1 VIHLTPIDI
10 LLAGL
15 QALQEYLSAHV
26 LTCLIPAFFI
36 AGAIAVFVSKK
47 SVLKYFGADT
57 KKYISYPVA
66 ALSGT
71 ILAVC
76 SCTILPLFTSIHK
89 RGAGIGPATAF
100 LFSGPAINILAIV
113 LTAQVLGYNIGL
125 ARAVAAVLMAVVI
138 GLLMAFIF
146 RKEESGKKNDDKN
159 MFTVQTGEEKSSR
172 PVWISLLFLVL
183 LVLILL
189 IGAASSSYIPWIPKL
204 AIVYFLTLVVSGI
217 LIFYYTRDEVKNW
230 GKETWGLTKKIFPI
244 LLVGVFIVGIIGGI
258 AAYFMP
264 GTDPANALGVAV
276 APYIGGNDI
285 VSCFLASVIGAILY
299 MPTLLEVAIV
309 GNLFGYSSGIMG
321 GGPALALLL
330 AGPSLSLPSMVVITK
345 VMGAKKALVYFILVI
360 VIAALVGFV
369 YGMIAG

>member
-1 VIHLTPIDI
+1 MTPIDI
-10 LLAGL
+10 LMAGF
-15 QALQEYLSAHV
+15 QTLQEYLSAHV

-36 AGAIAVFVSKK
+36 AGAIAVFVSKQ
-47 SVLKYFGADT
+47 SVLKYFGAHT

-76 SCTILPLFTSIHK
+76 SCTVLPLFTSIHK
-89 RGAGIGPATAF
+89 RGAGIGPASAF

-113 LTAQVLGYNIGL
+113 LTAQVLGYDIGL
-125 ARAVAAVLMAVVI
+125 ARAVAAILMSVVI

-146 RKEESGKKNDDKN
+146 RKEESEKKKDDN
-159 MFTVQTGEEKSSR
+159 ITLACETGEIDKKR

-189 IGAASSSYIPWIPKL
+189 IGAASSSYLPWVPKL
-204 AIVYFLTLVVSGI
+204 VIVYFLTIAVSVI

-230 GKETWGLTKKIFPI
+230 GYETWCLTKKIFPI
-244 LLVGVFIVGIIGGI
+244 LLVGVFIVGIIGGV
-258 AAYFMP
+258 AAYFIP
-264 GTDPANALGVAV
+264 GSDPSTALGVAV

-309 GNLFGYSSGIMG
+309 GNLFGYSAGIMG

-330 AGPSLSLPSMVVITK
+330 AGPSLSLPSMVVITR
-345 VMGAKKALVYFILVI
+345 VMGMKKAFVYFVLVI
-360 VIAALVGFV
+360 VIAALVGFI

>member
-1 VIHLTPIDI
+1 MEIIDI
-10 LLAGL
+10 FVAAL
-15 QALQEYLSAHV
+15 QTLQEYLSAHV

-36 AGAIAVFVSKK
+36 AGAIAVFVSKQ
-47 SVLKYFGADT
+47 SVLKYFGAHT

-113 LTAQVLGYNIGL
+113 LTAQVLGYDIGL
-125 ARAVAAVLMAVVI
+125 ARAVAAILMSIVI

-146 RKEESGKKNDDKN
+146 RKEESEKKKENNDI
-159 MFTVQTGEEKSSR
+159 FAGQTGEEKNSR

-204 AIVYFLTLVVSGI
+204 AIVYVLTLAVSVI

-230 GKETWGLTKKIFPI
+230 GMETWGLTKKIFPI
-244 LLVGVFIVGIIGGI
+244 LLIGVFIVGLMGGV
-258 AAYFMP
+258 AAYFIP
-264 GTDPANALGVAV
+264 GADPATALGVAV

-285 VSCFLASVIGAILY
+285 FSCFLASVIGAILY

-309 GNLFGYSSGIMG
+309 GNLFGYSAGIIG

-330 AGPSLSLPSMVVITK
+330 AGPSLSLPSMVVITR
-345 VMGAKKALVYFILVI
+345 VMGMKKAFVYFVLVI
-360 VIAALVGFV
+360 VISALVGFV

>member
-1 VIHLTPIDI
+1 MSSIDI
-10 LLAGL
+10 LIAGFDML
-15 QALQEYLSAHV
+15 MEYLSAHV

-36 AGAIAVFVSKK
+36 AGAIAVFVSKQ
-47 SVLKYFGADT
+47 SVMKYFGAHT

-76 SCTILPLFTSIHK
+76 SCTVLPLFTSIHK

-113 LTAQVLGYNIGL
+113 LTAQVLGYDIGL
-125 ARAVAAVLMAVVI
+125 ARAIAAILMAVVI

-146 RKEESGKKNDDKN
+146 RKDESEKKKNNNDI
-159 MFTVQTGEEKSSR
+159 FAGQPGEEKSNR
-172 PVWISLLFLVL
+172 PIWISLLFLVL
-183 LVLILL
+183 LVLILV
-189 IGAASSSYIPWIPKL
+189 IGAASSEYIPWVPKL
-204 AIVYFLTLVVSGI
+204 AIVYVVTLAVSVI

-230 GKETWGLTKKIFPI
+230 GHETWCLAKKIFPI
-244 LLVGVFIVGIIGGI
+244 LLIGVFIVGIIGGV
-258 AAYFMP
+258 AAYFLP
-264 GTDPANALGVAV
+264 GADPANALGVAV

-285 VSCFLASVIGAILY
+285 FSCFLASVIGAILY

-309 GNLFGYSSGIMG
+309 GNLFGYSAGIMG

-330 AGPSLSLPSMVVITK
+330 AGPSLSLPNMVVITRI
-345 VMGAKKALVYFILVI
+345 MGMKRAFVYFILVI
-360 VIAALVGFV
+360 ISAALIGFV

>member
-1 VIHLTPIDI
+1 MEIIDI
-10 LLAGL
+10 IVAGL
-15 QALQEYLSAHV
+15 QALSEYLSAHV

-36 AGAIAVFVSKK
+36 AGAIAVFVSKQ
-47 SVLKYFGADT
+47 SVLKYFGSQT

-89 RGAGIGPATAF
+89 RGAGIGPASAF

-125 ARAVAAVLMAVVI
+125 ARAVAAILMSVVI

-146 RKEESGKKNDDKN
+146 RKEEAEKKKDDKDI
-159 MFTVQTGEEKSSR
+159 FAVQQGEEKSSR
-172 PVWISLLFLVL
+172 PIWISLLFLVL

-204 AIVYFLTLVVSGI
+204 AIVYVLTLAVSVI

-230 GKETWGLTKKIFPI
+230 GYETWCLVKKIFPI
-244 LLVGVFIVGIIGGI
+244 LLVGVFIVGLIGGV

-264 GTDPANALGVAV
+264 GADPSTALGVAV

-309 GNLFGYSSGIMG
+309 GNLFGYSAGIMG

-330 AGPSLSLPSMVVITK
+330 AGPSLSLPNMVVITR
-345 VMGAKKALVYFILVI
+345 VMGVKKALVYFTLVI

-369 YGMIAG
+369 YGMIGG

>member
-1 VIHLTPIDI
+1 MSPIDI
-10 LLAGL
+10 LIAGFDML
-15 QALQEYLSAHV
+15 MEYLSAHV

-36 AGAIAVFVSKK
+36 AGAIAIFVSKQ
-47 SVLKYFGADT
+47 SVMKYFGAHT

-76 SCTILPLFTSIHK
+76 SCTVLPLFTSIHK

-113 LTAQVLGYNIGL
+113 LTAQVLGYDIGL
-125 ARAVAAVLMAVVI
+125 ARAIAAILMAVVI

-146 RKEESGKKNDDKN
+146 RKDESEKKKNNNDI
-159 MFTVQTGEEKSSR
+159 FAAQPGEEKSNR
-172 PVWISLLFLVL
+172 PIWISLLFLVL
-183 LVLILL
+183 LVLILV
-189 IGAASSSYIPWIPKL
+189 IGAASSEYIPWIPKL
-204 AIVYFLTLVVSGI
+204 AIVYVITLAVSVI

-230 GKETWGLTKKIFPI
+230 GYETWCLAKKIFPI
-244 LLVGVFIVGIIGGI
+244 LLIGVFIVGIIGGV
-258 AAYFMP
+258 AAYLLP
-264 GTDPANALGVAV
+264 GADPANALGVAV

-285 VSCFLASVIGAILY
+285 FSCLLASVIGAILY

-330 AGPSLSLPSMVVITK
+330 AGPSLSLPNMVVITR
-345 VMGAKKALVYFILVI
+345 VMGMKRAFVYFILVI
-360 VIAALVGFV
+360 ISAALIGFV
-369 YGMIAG
+369 YGMIGG